1 MLFAALLVVLAVTAR
16 AADVRM
22 EPSVNVF
29 SSSNWLKEKVINEN
43 DIIKTSFV
51 LKHDP
56 VAMEAFEKTVLDLS
70 NPKSKNYA
78 KWLTVRH
85 LTLILKYL
93 FQLKI
98 LFPYAVSL
106 PISSR
111 RSRPVSRLPPL
122 T

>member
-29 SSSNWLKEKVINEN
+29 SSSNWLKEKVIGEN
-43 DIIKTSFV
+43 DIIKASFV

-56 VAMEAFEKTVLDLS
+56 AAMEAFEKTVTDLS

-78 KWLTVRH
+78 KWLTVCQ
-85 LTLILKYL
+85 LALISKIF
-93 FQLKI
+93 FQLKF
-98 LFPYAVSL
+98 LSFVTVSI
-106 PISSR
+106 PI
-111 RSRPVSRLPPL
+111 
-122 T
+122 